1 MHLLQKGY
9 FDNAATTEL
18 CVRAKTAMVEALDL
32 FGNPSS
38 FHKIGMKTA
47 DMIEQARKT
56 AADFIKS
63 NTNEIYFTSGGTE
76 SDNLVI
82 IGAAQA
88 LKRRGN
94 RIVTTAF
101 EHSAVMGAVSELE
114 QRGFEVIRLKPESD
128 GTVSAAQFADAINRD
143 TVLVSCMA
151 SNNETGAILPIDE
164 ISGIIKSADSPAYF
178 HVDATQSFGK
188 YAIYPEKLG
197 IDLMTFSSH
206 KIHGPKGVGALY
218 KSKKCR
224 ILPIIH
230 GGEQQSGIRPGTEPT
245 VLIAGF
251 GAAIEDI
258 GDMTANAKAVEELR
272 NAAAEKLLSA
282 GLIMNSPRDS
292 SAYLL
297 NMSMPGYKSET
308 VLHYL
313 DSKGFCIS
321 SGSACSKGKQS
332 HVLQSLGF
340 DKKRSDS
347 ALRISFSKYNTM
359 DETLQLCDEIINA
372 SKTLIRAK

>member
-1 MHLLQKGY
+1 MQKGY

-18 CVRAKTAMVEALDL
+18 CGKAKSAMTAALDL

-38 FHKIGMKTA
+38 FHKIGTQTA
-47 DMIEQARKT
+47 DMIDNARKT
-56 AADFIKS
+56 AADFIKVGAG
-63 NTNEIYFTSGGTE
+63 EIYFTSGGTE
-76 SDNLVI
+76 SDNLAI
-82 IGAAQA
+82 IGAAEA
-88 LKRRGN
+88 LKRRGK

-128 GTVSAAQFADAINRD
+128 GTVSAEQLADAVNND

-151 SNNETGAILPIDE
+151 SNNETGAILPIEE
-164 ISGIIKSADSPAYF
+164 ISGIIKRAGAPAYF

-230 GGEQQSGIRPGTEPT
+230 GGEQQGGIRPGTEPT

-251 GAAIEDI
+251 AAAIEDI
-258 GDMTANAKAVEELR
+258 GDMAENEKKVGALK
-272 NAAAEKLLSA
+272 NAAAEKLLGA
-282 GLIMNSPRDS
+282 GLIMNSPKDS

-297 NMSMPGYKSET
+297 NVSMPGFKSET

-313 DSKGFCIS
+313 DAKGFCIS
-321 SGSACSKGKQS
+321 SGSACSKGRQS

-347 ALRISFSKYNTM
+347 ALRISFSKYNEP
-359 DETLQLCDEIINA
+359 DETNRLCDEIINA
-372 SKTLIRAK
+372 SKTLIRVK